1 MEYKASHR
9 HADMSARKVRPFAAL
24 IRGKTVDEALQLL
37 RFAPNRGA
45 RLVEAVVKSAM
56 GNAED
61 RGARDPEDLIVTEA
75 RIDDGPMFK
84 RIMPRARGTAYMILR
99 RMCHVHVAIGEEESR
114 GRGGRGRPRS
124 PSPRRP
130 SRPRTWPRRRRPPQ
144 SDSREQTRWV
154 RRFGRPG
161 SGPGS

>member
-99 RMCHVHVAIGEEESR
+99 RMCHVHVAIGEEEVETAAAAAPAPVAVTTPAEPAPNVAPAPAPAPV
-114 GRGGRGRPRS
+114 G
-124 PSPRRP
+124 
-130 SRPRTWPRRRRPPQ
+130 Q
-144 SDSREQTRWV
+144 
-154 RRFGRPG
+154 
-161 SGPGS
+161 

>member
-1 MEYKASHR
+1 MESKASHR

-37 RFAPNRGA
+37 RFVPNRGA

-84 RIMPRARGTAYMILR
+84 RIMPRTRGTASMILR
-99 RMCHVHVAIGEEESR
+99 RMCHVHVAIGEEEAE
-114 GRGGRGRPRS
+114 PTAAA
-124 PSPRRP
+124 PAPVAVTAP
-130 SRPRTWPRRRRPPQ
+130 AAPAPNVAPAPTPA
-144 SDSREQTRWV
+144 T
-154 RRFGRPG
+154 
-161 SGPGS
+161 

>member
-9 HADMSARKVRPFAAL
+9 FADMSARKVRPFADL
-24 IRGKTVDEALQLL
+24 IRGKSVDEALQLL

-45 RLVEAVVKSAM
+45 RLVESVVKSAM

-99 RMCHVHVAIGEEESR
+99 RMCHVHIAIGEEAVEE
-114 GRGGRGRPRS
+114 
-124 PSPRRP
+124 
-130 SRPRTWPRRRRPPQ
+130 TATAPPAPVVATPAAPAPNLAPAPTPEPAVSQ
-144 SDSREQTRWV
+144 
-154 RRFGRPG
+154 
-161 SGPGS
+161 

>member
-1 MEYKASHR
+1 MEYKATHR

-45 RLVEAVVKSAM
+45 RLVESVVKSAM

-61 RGARDPEDLIVTEA
+61 RGARDPEDLVVTEA

-99 RMCHVHVAIGEEESR
+99 RMCHVHVTIADESEDETTVETA
-114 GRGGRGRPRS
+114 PVAVAT
-124 PSPRRP
+124 PATPAP
-130 SRPRTWPRRRRPPQ
+130 NVALAPAPATAQ
-144 SDSREQTRWV
+144 
-154 RRFGRPG
+154 
-161 SGPGS
+161 

>member
-1 MEYKASHR
+1 MEYRASHR
-9 HADMSARKVRPFAAL
+9 FADMSARKVRPFAAL

-99 RMCHVHVAIGEEESR
+99 RMCHVHVAIGEEEVEQAAA
-114 GRGGRGRPRS
+114 
-124 PSPRRP
+124 
-130 SRPRTWPRRRRPPQ
+130 PPAAPVVTAPAAPAPNVAPAPEPAVSQ
-144 SDSREQTRWV
+144 
-154 RRFGRPG
+154 
-161 SGPGS
+161 

>member
-1 MEYKASHR
+1 MEYRASHR
-9 HADMSARKVRPFAAL
+9 FADMSARKVRPFAAL

-61 RGARDPEDLIVTEA
+61 RGARDPEDLVVTEA

-99 RMCHVHVAIGEEESR
+99 RMCHVHVAIGEEAVEETTAAA
-114 GRGGRGRPRS
+114 PAPVAVTS
-124 PSPRRP
+124 PAAPAP
-130 SRPRTWPRRRRPPQ
+130 NVAPAPAPVTPA
-144 SDSREQTRWV
+144 T
-154 RRFGRPG
+154 
-161 SGPGS
+161 

>member
-9 HADMSARKVRPFAAL
+9 FADMSARKVRPFTDL

-61 RGARDPEDLIVTEA
+61 RGARDPEDLVVTEA

-99 RMCHVHVAIGEEESR
+99 RMCHIKVAIGEEAVEEAATET
-114 GRGGRGRPRS
+114 PA
-124 PSPRRP
+124 PVAVTTPAEP
-130 SRPRTWPRRRRPPQ
+130 APNVAPAPAPAAEHQ
-144 SDSREQTRWV
+144 
-154 RRFGRPG
+154 
-161 SGPGS
+161 

>member
-1 MEYKASHR
+1 MEYRATHR

-24 IRGKTVDEALQLL
+24 IRGKTADEALQLL

-61 RGARDPEDLIVTEA
+61 RGARDPEDLVVTEA

-99 RMCHVHVAIGEEESR
+99 RMCHIHVAIGEEAVEE
-114 GRGGRGRPRS
+114 PE
-124 PSPRRP
+124 
-130 SRPRTWPRRRRPPQ
+130 TAAA
-144 SDSREQTRWV
+144 
-154 RRFGRPG
+154 
-161 SGPGS
+161 GPAVTVTTPAAPAPNVAPAPATAQ